1 MKKVSRKGLM
11 ATVLGICFAALSLQ
25 ASVVKAQDQ
34 YPSQAIRIVIPYPA
48 GGGTDTI
55 GRLVGAELSKELNTM
70 VWADNK
76 PGASGTIGNNIV
88 AKADPDGYTV
98 LLGITALV
106 QAPWL
111 YKNLPYD
118 VSTDLKPVSQLARS
132 SDVFVV
138 KSDLP
143 VNTMAE
149 FIALVK
155 NNPGKYSYGSYGNGT
170 SSHIHGEQFKL
181 INQIDLMH
189 VPYRGSGPAVADTVG
204 GQVQVLFDN
213 LPSSISH
220 VQGGNLT
227 AMAVAWP
234 ERLPDLP
241 EIPTYK
247 ELGYESLNQP
257 AWYGLLAPAGTPAD
271 IVETLHKAA
280 VQALQDPKVKESL
293 SKQGAFPSGNTPEE
307 FAAEIKAQY
316 DWAHDIVKKSNIE
329 LTN

>member
-1 MKKVSRKGLM
+1 MKKNFLRV
-11 ATVLGICFAALSLQ
+11 ALGAALTFS
-25 ASVVKAQDQ
+25 AFSTAYAA
-34 YPSQAIRIVIPYPA
+34 YPDKPIRVIVPFAPGGSTDIVTRIVAAKMGEILGQTMVVENKSGA
-48 GGGTDTI
+48 GGAI
-55 GRLVGAELSKELNTM
+55 GAADGAR
-70 VWADNK
+70 
-76 PGASGTIGNNIV
+76 
-88 AKADPDGYTV
+88 AKPDGYT
-98 LLGITALV
+98 LSIAT
-106 QAPWL
+106 
-111 YKNLPYD
+111 
-118 VSTDLKPVSQLARS
+118 VSTLAVNPACKPTGLGYDPLKDFQPVTNFTNVPNIVS
-132 SDVFVV
+132 
-138 KSDLP
+138 
-143 VNTMAE
+143 VNPNFPAKDFKG
-149 FIALVK
+149 FIEELKA
-155 NNPGKYSYGSYGNGT
+155 NPDKYSYGSSGSCSINHLAGEAFLLETGT
-170 SSHIHGEQFKL
+170 EVT
-181 INQIDLMH
+181 H

-213 LPSSISH
+213 LPSSFSH
-220 VQGGNLT
+220 VQGGTLT

-234 ERLPDLP
+234 ERLPELP

>member
-1 MKKVSRKGLM
+1 MKKNFLRV
-11 ATVLGICFAALSLQ
+11 ALGAALTFS
-25 ASVVKAQDQ
+25 AFSTAYAA
-34 YPSQAIRIVIPYPA
+34 YPDKPIRVIVPFAPGGSTDIVTRIVAAKMGEILGQTMVVENKSGA
-48 GGGTDTI
+48 GGAI
-55 GRLVGAELSKELNTM
+55 GAAEGAR
-70 VWADNK
+70 
-76 PGASGTIGNNIV
+76 
-88 AKADPDGYTV
+88 AKPDGYT
-98 LLGITALV
+98 LSIAT
-106 QAPWL
+106 
-111 YKNLPYD
+111 
-118 VSTDLKPVSQLARS
+118 VSTLAVNPACKPTGLGYDPLKDFQPVTNFTNVPNIVS
-132 SDVFVV
+132 
-138 KSDLP
+138 
-143 VNTMAE
+143 VNPKFPAKDFKG
-149 FIALVK
+149 FIEELKA
-155 NNPGKYSYGSYGNGT
+155 NPDKYSYGSSGSCSINHLAGEAFLLETGT
-170 SSHIHGEQFKL
+170 EVT
-181 INQIDLMH
+181 H